1 MKRRIEQLLNG
12 IFEYEAPRLVAS
24 QEEIRAVL
32 RKGRTFRGEFRVESA
47 DKRKVKG
54 FIYADSPRMAYEPSD
69 FNGISEK
76 IVYEPDITGME
87 EGDVLE
93 GAFTVCS
100 DLGEY
105 RIPYHIE
112 IARSMVKTS
121 AEVIDSLEDFQK
133 LAREDFQKAYPVF
146 VSEGFRNM
154 LERQKP
160 EWIPL
165 YEGLRTQAS
174 GYADM
179 EEFLVGIHAKDV
191 VNLTLEKPD
200 AYFEGLGQ
208 TQKESAVLSKD
219 GWGFQKLDICTDAEF
234 LEVERPVVTT
244 DEFIGSTYRLDYL
257 IYPDRLHEG
266 KNYGKIFVKSPYQT
280 LCFEVTVAKNAEN
293 GPSGQRHEQKVRIKR
308 LMERYVE
315 FRLRRLS
322 LKKWVDSSLADLK
335 AYRNAGG
342 AHPMLEL
349 YQAHLLF
356 AAGREDEACILL
368 TEFEGERG
376 RMEKPEVRGYY
387 LYLTTFYN
395 KDRVYVDYVEETL
408 LELLHQD
415 RENWRLQWLLL
426 YLQESLISR
435 PADKL
440 EAIRSQFLY
449 GCRSRIMYLEAY
461 GIIEK
466 KPGMLKKLG
475 EFEVSLLHF
484 ICREGLLDE
493 EIIRHITDL
502 AGREKKYS
510 KHLYDIL
517 KQCYEEQPSGNLL
530 KVICSLLIKGDKDG
544 EAYFAWYEAA
554 VESDIRL
561 TGLYEHYVNSMGTGF
576 QKPLP
581 RMIKMYFSY
590 NNTLNYQK
598 KAAVY
603 ANVIEHREEDMRTFE
618 NYQPTIEK
626 FMVEQLE
633 AGHINRSLALIYRTF
648 LNASV
653 LNRWIA
659 EHLAKVIFTCEVRC
673 DSPNA
678 RYVVVVHRE
687 LEHEQRAALLGGKAE
702 VKLFT
707 ENYQIFIED
716 DRGNRC
722 TASLPY
728 ETERLLESGELL
740 ALCRNMSSECPEILL
755 NICGAA
761 VGEHVVG
768 EKNVKSFWKL
778 LDVSGI
784 REGYKEAVRK
794 ELLDYYYANPKSA
807 SLDEFLHGISLEK
820 FFRTDK
826 RKLLG
831 MLAAEG
837 MCSEAFA
844 LVGTYGAERA
854 ELGSLVRIC
863 SRNVLSREY
872 EPDDMLLSVCWY
884 CFRHEKYDETLLSY
898 LLKHYDGPIQD
909 MKRLWKAGKQFEL
922 DTYRLEEKILLVLVF
937 MRSGTEETEE
947 IFDSYRKNMG
957 KKPLI
962 SAYVIYRAYEY
973 FVRGI
978 SVSAPVF
985 AYIEREYEMGQEMQ
999 DVCLLALLRFYA
1011 AQPSLT
1017 DKQEGNVQKLLEEFY
1032 YRGMPFA
1039 FYRDFPTELIRPFQL
1054 QDKSYVEYRANPG
1067 ASVTLSWSVERQGG
1081 GKTRKSSELMKD
1093 VYQGVFVKEF
1103 TLFYGE
1109 TVHYKI
1115 REDFDGTKRE
1125 TEPMTLS
1132 WDARGNMEGDT
1143 RYDLINRLAKAVSD
1157 KDKRAAR
1164 DVMQLYFEQ
1173 ECLAKHIFPN
1183 NE

>member
-1 MKRRIEQLLNG
+1 M
-12 IFEYEAPRLVAS
+12 
-24 QEEIRAVL
+24 
-32 RKGRTFRGEFRVESA
+32 
-47 DKRKVKG
+47 
-54 FIYADSPRMAYEPSD
+54 
-69 FNGISEK
+69 
-76 IVYEPDITGME
+76 
-87 EGDVLE
+87 
-93 GAFTVCS
+93 
-100 DLGEY
+100 
-105 RIPYHIE
+105 
-112 IARSMVKTS
+112 
-121 AEVIDSLEDFQK
+121 
-133 LAREDFQKAYPVF
+133 
-146 VSEGFRNM
+146 
-154 LERQKP
+154 
-160 EWIPL
+160 
-165 YEGLRTQAS
+165 
-174 GYADM
+174 
-179 EEFLVGIHAKDV
+179 
-191 VNLTLEKPD
+191 
-200 AYFEGLGQ
+200 
-208 TQKESAVLSKD
+208 
-219 GWGFQKLDICTDAEF
+219 
-234 LEVERPVVTT
+234 
-244 DEFIGSTYRLDYL
+244 
-257 IYPDRLHEG
+257 
-266 KNYGKIFVKSPYQT
+266 
-280 LCFEVTVAKNAEN
+280 
-293 GPSGQRHEQKVRIKR
+293 
-308 LMERYVE
+308 
-315 FRLRRLS
+315 
-322 LKKWVDSSLADLK
+322 
-335 AYRNAGG
+335 
-342 AHPMLEL
+342 
-349 YQAHLLF
+349 
-356 AAGREDEACILL
+356 
-368 TEFEGERG
+368 
-376 RMEKPEVRGYY
+376 
-387 LYLTTFYN
+387 
-395 KDRVYVDYVEETL
+395 
-408 LELLHQD
+408 
-415 RENWRLQWLLL
+415 
-426 YLQESLISR
+426 
-435 PADKL
+435 
-440 EAIRSQFLY
+440 
-449 GCRSRIMYLEAY
+449 
-461 GIIEK
+461 
-466 KPGMLKKLG
+466 
-475 EFEVSLLHF
+475 
-484 ICREGLLDE
+484 
-493 EIIRHITDL
+493 
-502 AGREKKYS
+502 
-510 KHLYDIL
+510 
-517 KQCYEEQPSGNLL
+517 
-530 KVICSLLIKGDKDG
+530 
-544 EAYFAWYEAA
+544 
-554 VESDIRL
+554 
-561 TGLYEHYVNSMGTGF
+561 
-576 QKPLP
+576 
-581 RMIKMYFSY
+581 
-590 NNTLNYQK
+590 
-598 KAAVY
+598 
-603 ANVIEHREEDMRTFE
+603 
-618 NYQPTIEK
+618 
-626 FMVEQLE
+626 
-633 AGHINRSLALIYRTF
+633 
-648 LNASV
+648 
-653 LNRWIA
+653 
-659 EHLAKVIFTCEVRC
+659 
-673 DSPNA
+673 
-678 RYVVVVHRE
+678 
-687 LEHEQRAALLGGKAE
+687 
-702 VKLFT
+702 
-707 ENYQIFIED
+707 
-716 DRGNRC
+716 
-722 TASLPY
+722 
-728 ETERLLESGELL
+728 
-740 ALCRNMSSECPEILL
+740 
-755 NICGAA
+755 
-761 VGEHVVG
+761 
-768 EKNVKSFWKL
+768 
-778 LDVSGI
+778 
-784 REGYKEAVRK
+784 RK